1 MPASVLPPS
10 RPFYFIA
17 ATASRMDVDGLSGSV
32 ERLNLGDAPE
42 AGALAAAVAS
52 AAVGAT
58 SSPASAS
65 GFSKAVDDSSAN
77 NQGGSQTPGAGPA
90 AHDKD
95 NDVEGKLFI
104 GGISWQTTE
113 EGLRCGIV
121 ASRSPFLSLASDFV
135 SAVCLARYGCRGFAL
150 PLSLGV
156 VGFEESSCLVA
167 GVFFIVFVFVS
178 SSFFPPPDLFLNC
191 IFLSRSWKNH
201 PSSTA
206 THTMLSVAPPYA
218 RRHHFGKYGTLAD
231 IALMKDKYTGHPR
244 GFGFIKFEDLTG
256 TDRKRQRHGT
266 K

>member
-1 MPASVLPPS
+1 M
-10 RPFYFIA
+10 
-17 ATASRMDVDGLSGSV
+17 DGLSGSV

-156 VGFEESSCLVA
+156 VGFEESSCLV
-167 GVFFIVFVFVS
+167 GCFFYCVCICVFLLLPAPRPFFELYFFVS
-178 SSFFPPPDLFLNC
+178 QLEEPSVVDRDSHDAFRCPAMCTQTSFWEVWHAGGHRADEGQV
-191 IFLSRSWKNH
+191 H
-201 PSSTA
+201 
-206 THTMLSVAPPYA
+206 
-218 RRHHFGKYGTLAD
+218 GTPQGFRL
-231 IALMKDKYTGHPR
+231 HQVR
-244 GFGFIKFEDLTG
+244 GF
-256 TDRKRQRHGT
+256 DRYGS
-266 K
+266 